1 MTTHAQL
8 SLSLPRPQPGAERED
23 SLGDRLLR
31 LIERRGRPLE
41 VGHVTSQLLRLR
53 GCPPRLQR
61 QLVAEIVESDPR
73 LAWHGS
79 DTVGFAPEGWRD
91 AGLAEAEFCVVDL
104 ETTGGAPGRAKIT
117 EIGAVRVRGMRV
129 VERFSTLVNPERPVP
144 EVVRELTGID
154 DAMVADAP
162 LIDEALPEFCAF
174 AGGDVLVAHN
184 APFDLRFL
192 NYERRRLSGQY
203 FRQPWLDTLVLARR
217 LLGRRV
223 ERHDLGTL
231 ARWAD
236 TSIRPNH
243 RALPDAEATAELL
256 PRFVDMLA
264 ERGVQTLERA
274 VALGGP
280 PGPRNAYKLALA
292 EDLPSDPGVY
302 LMRDHRGDV
311 LYIGKAANLRRRVR
325 SYFGPGPK
333 HGRLVARALDRL
345 EAVDHEVCGSELE
358 ALLRESEL
366 LRTLRPPCNKRGV
379 GAPGRYV
386 KLTLG
391 EEYPR
396 VYSTSRH
403 RSGDG
408 FYAGPVRSDRTLRR
422 GLDALHEVFP
432 LRRCHPACESGESSS
447 EGCGGRCAGVG
458 TAGYA
463 KVVEEVRALLSG
475 EPAGLDALRWRLVQ
489 GFAEGRLAGDEGR
502 DHVAAL
508 LALVGALGR
517 VRRACRGEA
526 VVAERLGDG
535 DSATLFFVA
544 RGRVVHRA
552 DVRRRGWR
560 RAARRGLAALRT
572 PDGVD
577 PLPAE
582 ALDEALIVDARLTA
596 ARDDPTALRLPHD
609 REEALRTVGRAVA
622 AATGAAGRGAAAA

>member
-1 MTTHAQL
+1 MTTYAQL

-41 VGHVTSQLLRLR
+41 VGHVAAQLLRLR

-79 DTVGFAPEGWRD
+79 DTVGFAPAGWRD
-91 AGLAEAEFCVVDL
+91 AELAEAQFCVVDL

-117 EIGAVRVRGMRV
+117 EIGAVRVRGLRI
-129 VERFSTLVNPERPVP
+129 VERFSTLVNPERPMP
-144 EVVRELTGID
+144 DVVRELTGID
-154 DAMVADAP
+154 DEMVADAP
-162 LIDEALPEFCAF
+162 LIDTALPEFCEF
-174 AGGDVLVAHN
+174 AGDDVLVAHN

-192 NYERRRLSGQY
+192 NYERRRLSGRY

-223 ERHDLGTL
+223 DRHDLGTL

-302 LMRDHRGDV
+302 LMRDRRGEV
-311 LYIGKAANLRRRVR
+311 LYIGKATNLRRRVR

-391 EEYPR
+391 EAYPR

-403 RSGDG
+403 RPGDG
-408 FYAGPVRSDRTLRR
+408 LYAGPVRSDRTLRL
-422 GLDALHEVFP
+422 GLDALHEIFP
-432 LRRCHPACESGESSS
+432 LRRCHPGCEPGEPATQ
-447 EGCGGRCAGVG
+447 GCGGRCSGVDPRE
-458 TAGYA
+458 YA
-463 KVVEEVRALLSG
+463 HVVEEARSLLAG
-475 EPAGLDALRWRLVQ
+475 EPTGLDALRRRLVE
-489 GFAEGRLAGDEGR
+489 GFAAGRLVGDQGR
-502 DHVAAL
+502 DQVAAV

-517 VRRACRGEA
+517 VRRACRGDA
-526 VVAERLGDG
+526 VVAERVGDS

-560 RAARRGLAALRT
+560 RAARRGLAAMRV
-572 PDGVD
+572 PAAESSE

-596 ARDDPTALRLPHD
+596 VRDDPTALRLPDDHD
-609 REEALRTVGRAVA
+609 EALRA
-622 AATGAAGRGAAAA
+622 